1 MHTHVCTYMQA
12 FMWLI
17 HSTCTYVHTYVCARM
32 KVTYVLYV
40 YMYVLMTININARV
54 CTVHIV
60 CICKYINYV
69 ISVLKLDVYVCILYS
84 YPQGSYK
91 CEGCMPGYRASN
103 RLADPVRGP
112 ICINVNPCLTGT
124 HRCGDSALC
133 IYTGYGEYKCEVS
146 SRA

>member
-1 MHTHVCTYMQA
+1 
-12 FMWLI
+12 
-17 HSTCTYVHTYVCARM
+17 M
-32 KVTYVLYV
+32 KVMYILYV

-54 CTVHIV
+54 CTVNIV

-69 ISVLKLDVYVCILYS
+69 ISLFVLKLDVYVRILYS

-146 SRA
+146 SPA